1 MIEYDRGIHLLGTDL
16 RFDSVKKAKFSFI
29 SSANLGK
36 FSPPEKV
43 IATPE
48 TIKLL
53 DKRIKKSVVLACP
66 YKRPFTIGNV
76 QVELIPSGY
85 IPGASQIVVNTEN
98 ETIIYTGDINLRESL
113 TASPAQVKR
122 CSNVIIKCTYS
133 SPKYAFPPTQEVIDS
148 LVEFIDDTIASGA
161 VPVILAETLGKAEEI
176 VKILSGKGYKL
187 GLHKSV
193 YKSVKM
199 YEELGIKFSGYES
212 FKPKKTDGKVLI
224 FPPHKGESKSINKI
238 KHRRTAIVMEHA
250 VDERPYIKKVFKAD
264 EAFPFSNHA
273 GHDELLRF
281 VELSRPERVYLVDG
295 HTAEFARA
303 LQTRGYEA
311 VPLEKP
317 TQLKLL

>member
-29 SSANLGK
+29 SSANVGR

-53 DKRIKKSVVLACP
+53 DKRIKKSVTLACP

-85 IPGASQIVVNTEN
+85 IPGASQIIVNTESD
-98 ETIIYTGDINLRESL
+98 TIVYTGDINLRESL
-113 TASPAQVKR
+113 TAPPARIKR
-122 CSNVIIKCTYS
+122 CPIVILKCTYS
-133 SPKYAFPPTQEVIDS
+133 APKYAFPPAEEVIGS
-148 LVEFIDDTIASGA
+148 MVEFIDDTLASGA
-161 VPVILAETLGKAEEI
+161 APVILAETLGKAEET
-176 VKILSGKGYKL
+176 VKILSEAGYKL
-187 GLHKSV
+187 SLHKSV
-193 YKSVKM
+193 YRSVKM

-212 FKPKKTDGKVLI
+212 FKPKKTEGKVLI

-238 KHRRTAIVMEHA
+238 KHRRTAILMEHSA
-250 VDERPYIKKVFKAD
+250 DEKPHIMKVFKAD
-264 EAFPFSNHA
+264 EAFPLSNHA
-273 GHDELLRF
+273 DHDDLLRF
-281 VELSRPERVYLVDG
+281 VELMKPQKVYLIGG
-295 HTAEFARA
+295 HSGEFART